1 MNLAYCEC
9 GWATEKVDGDP
20 WRSSRNIRQHRK
32 SKKHARAMET
42 KDRLCTICHLERVDP
57 VRGSATECEGCH
69 KAQRDRESAFDLG
82 PGQWVR
88 QGTTRVW
95 VPDPTPIRA
104 PSPHR
109 KAAA

>member
-1 MNLAYCEC
+1 MNLAYCEW

-42 KDRLCTICHLERVDP
+42 KDRLCATCQLERIDP

-69 KAQRDRESAFDLG
+69 AGRQQHDR
-82 PGQWVR
+82 P
-88 QGTTRVW
+88 TTHHRHQDH
-95 VPDPTPIRA
+95 PARAAAAPPPPTSSPTPW
-104 PSPHR
+104 
-109 KAAA
+109 